1 MTFKE
6 RSNARTDTSLKDI
19 FGNEFKV
26 GDDVVRA
33 MVLGRVPGL
42 ELGKIT
48 RIEDGKMYMNNA
60 KVAIRYP
67 GRLMIINKLRQ

>member
-6 RSNARTDTSLKDI
+6 RDNAWTDTSLKDI
-19 FGNEFKV
+19 FGNTFEV

-48 RIEDGKMYMNNA
+48 RIEDGKMYMNNS

-67 GRLMIINKLRQ
+67 GRLMIINRLRQ